1 LTSRPEEPA
10 TEAGGDLETDDPFVV
25 VVGGANVD
33 IEGRPQSQ
41 PVLHESNPGT
51 VTISAG
57 GVGRNI
63 AADLAVSGLRTLL
76 MTAFGDDDH
85 GRFLRAETAA
95 AGVDLGSAL
104 WVAGMPT
111 ATYVSIL
118 DASGDLFVAISDM
131 AVLDQIGREFLTDSR
146 DALSRAQVVV
156 ADCNLSDEALDELTS
171 SAATVFVDTVSAA
184 KAARLRPYLSRV
196 HTVKPN
202 RAEAGAL
209 TGLEVH
215 DRVTGQRAI
224 EWLLA
229 RGVKAVFLTLGS
241 EGALWADDTGESGSV
256 PAAPRGLM
264 STTGAGDAFTAALV
278 IGYCEAR
285 PISEVAEHAARAAA
299 IATDSRRSSRDVG

>member
-1 LTSRPEEPA
+1 M
-10 TEAGGDLETDDPFVV
+10 V

-33 IEGRPQSQ
+33 IEGRPGSQ

-57 GVGRNI
+57 GVARNI
-63 AADLAVSGLRTLL
+63 AANLAVSGLRTLL
-76 MTAFGDDDH
+76 ITAFGEDDH
-85 GRFLRAETAA
+85 GRFLQTETAA

-104 WVAGMPT
+104 WVAGTPT

-118 DASGDLFVAISDM
+118 DASGDLLVSISDM
-131 AVLDQIGREFLTDSR
+131 AVLDRMGREFLTANR
-146 DALSRAQVVV
+146 DVLSRARVAV

-171 SAATVFVDTVSAA
+171 SDAPVFVDTVSAA

-202 RAEAGAL
+202 RAEASAL
-209 TGLEVH
+209 TGMEVH
-215 DRVTGQRAI
+215 DRLTGQRAI
-224 EWLLA
+224 DWLLA
-229 RGVKAVFLTLGS
+229 RGVRAVFLTLGR

-256 PAAPRGLM
+256 PAAPSGLM

-285 PISEVAEHAARAAA
+285 PISEIAEHAARAAA
-299 IATDSRRSSRDVG
+299 IATGSRSSSRAVERSQPKSSEGDMT